1 MLQTI
6 NLENFR
12 NHHLKSFDFES
23 TATVIVGPNGVGKTN
38 LLEAV
43 YISSLTRSYRGNDS
57 LLLRHKHHYYR
68 VESSYSDGIA
78 SLGYS
83 EMEPNR
89 TKKATWN
96 DKQVPLS
103 KLIGMHPVVLFEPN
117 QTQLFSEVP
126 SVRRRYLDT
135 VLSQVDPT
143 YLAQV
148 RTYRKLIVQRNK
160 LLEEYP
166 TSSTQQDQIMVYTI
180 QLIDPI
186 CYIVKKRQ
194 HFLNSI
200 IKDINWLYQQI
211 TSTSAKLSTN
221 YQATVDIDQDIPA
234 QFGEILAREQRA
246 KRTLIG
252 PHRDD
257 FGVEINGLPVQE
269 VSSRGEL
276 RAMLLALKYAEYRY
290 IKAATKHKPILLFDD
305 VLSEFDPVRQKRFLQ
320 TNFDGQLIITT
331 TELPTHLSNLG
342 VIEL

>member
-12 NHHLKSFDFES
+12 NHHLKSFDFAPEG
-23 TATVIVGPNGVGKTN
+23 TVIVGPNGVGKTN

-43 YISSLTRSYRGNDS
+43 YISSITRSYRGNDS

-68 VESSYSDGIA
+68 IESSYSDGVA

-83 EMEPNR
+83 EMEPSR

-96 DKQVPLS
+96 DKKIPLS
-103 KLIGMHPVVLFEPN
+103 KLIGMHPIVLFEPN

-126 SVRRRYLDT
+126 TIRRRYLDT
-135 VLSQVDPT
+135 VLSQVDHT
-143 YLAQV
+143 YLSHS
-148 RTYRKLIVQRNK
+148 RTYRKLNMQRNK
-160 LLEEYP
+160 LLEIYP
-166 TSSTQQDQIMVYTI
+166 STSAQQDQIMVYTI

-186 CYIVKKRQ
+186 CYIVQKRQ
-194 HFLNSI
+194 QYLKSI
-200 IKDINWLYQQI
+200 TKDINWLYAQI
-211 TSTSAKLSTN
+211 TSTEPKLTIHYQST
-221 YQATVDIDQDIPA
+221 IDTESDIPA
-234 QFGEILAREQRA
+234 QYGEILSREQRA

-257 FGVEINGLPVQE
+257 FGIEIDGMSVQE

-276 RAMLLALKYAEYRY
+276 RATLLALKYAEYQY
-290 IKAATKHKPILLFDD
+290 IKAQTNHKPILLFDD

-331 TELPTHLSNLG
+331 TELPTHLTNLG